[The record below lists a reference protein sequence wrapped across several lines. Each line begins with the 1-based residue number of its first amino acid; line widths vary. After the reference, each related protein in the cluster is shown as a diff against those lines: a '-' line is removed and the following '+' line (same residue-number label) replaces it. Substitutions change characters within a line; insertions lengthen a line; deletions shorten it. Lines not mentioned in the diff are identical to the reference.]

1 MAATMRL
8 LSARRDSDHRRKV
21 RRPLDT
27 SEEYPTLRNM
37 FARCNLRRAQSKR
50 MSCGILVA
58 ALIPL
63 DR

>member
-8 LSARRDSDHRRKV
+8 LSVRRDSGHRHKARL
-21 RRPLDT
+21 PLDT
-27 SEEYPTLRNM
+27 TEEYPTLRNM
-37 FARCNLRRAQSKR
+37 FARCNLHRAQSKR